1 MQIFSRLCLVND
13 KTFSGR
19 DVALSLSM
27 CIIRSQLKHMDTYV
41 GHTAVYRTCTMIAG
55 VDKEETLVKN
65 DNNSSIKQH
74 VGRLIDQ
81 I

>member
-1 MQIFSRLCLVND
+1 
-13 KTFSGR
+13 
-19 DVALSLSM
+19 
-27 CIIRSQLKHMDTYV
+27 MDTYV

-65 DNNSSIKQH
+65 DNSSIKQH